1 MPPRVSPF
9 DRLRLR
15 NVRCFRETEIGL
27 HPRLTV
33 VVGGNAS
40 GKTTLMEALASVT
53 HGAGEGLANFPLR
66 HGSPQGEIAL
76 YETNKRQAAA
86 KWDSSQETRRRLP
99 SGRYV
104 FLYGRYR
111 CVSVP
116 ESNSEDRGLTDAQ
129 YLDEL
134 ASHAEKS
141 RTTTL
146 TRPDNRLINDLAGY
160 LRGLSYGRNSD
171 PRLNAMW
178 LRLNESL
185 AKIDP
190 GLSGIRMDESSDPP
204 VARVVRNGLALE
216 LAHLSD
222 GYQAMLA
229 IVLDLMLRYAFLF
242 FEGDPLEG
250 DALVGIDEIDL
261 HLHPKWQRTVLPQLT
276 GLFPGTQF
284 VVTTHSPIVVQ
295 SAIDSGFAV
304 VRLVE
309 ADGEVTAQ
317 RLSTRLAKALRGA
330 EVGSVLFEDH
340 IFGIESRFSLEYSK
354 IEQRVDELQAK
365 VSSGEATEADYREL
379 KKGLDKLEELV
390 AKEDR
395 RRADG
400 STMAQMVRMQGEFV
414 KALTDELEK
423 SRS

>member
-40 GKTTLMEALASVT
+40 GKTTPMEALASVT

-261 HLHPKWQRTVLPQLT
+261 HLHPKCR
-276 GLFPGTQF
+276 
-284 VVTTHSPIVVQ
+284 Q
-295 SAIDSGFAV
+295 SSENAV
-304 VRLVE
+304 
-309 ADGEVTAQ
+309 
-317 RLSTRLAKALRGA
+317 
-330 EVGSVLFEDH
+330 F
-340 IFGIESRFSLEYSK
+340 
-354 IEQRVDELQAK
+354 
-365 VSSGEATEADYREL
+365 
-379 KKGLDKLEELV
+379 
-390 AKEDR
+390 
-395 RRADG
+395 
-400 STMAQMVRMQGEFV
+400 
-414 KALTDELEK
+414 
-423 SRS
+423 